1 MLSYVAH
8 RLPPAS
14 KRRNGQ
20 FRRKAGRCQGQGL
33 RTPPKGMRGYRKVRG
48 QFGKCIRRRL
58 SELGLA
64 ELAAHRARMQG
75 EPKG

>member
-1 MLSYVAH
+1 
-8 RLPPAS
+8 
-14 KRRNGQ
+14 
-20 FRRKAGRCQGQGL
+20 
-33 RTPPKGMRGYRKVRG
+33 MRGYRKVRG

-75 EPKG
+75 DRKGWEVGVGGPYGWG